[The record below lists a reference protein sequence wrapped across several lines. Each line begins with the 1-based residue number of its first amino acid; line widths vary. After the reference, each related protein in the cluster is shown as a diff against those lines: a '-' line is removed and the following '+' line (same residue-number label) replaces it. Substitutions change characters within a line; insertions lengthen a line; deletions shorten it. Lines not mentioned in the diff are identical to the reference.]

1 MTERLTESQKRLQLE
16 SNRRLNEAVRTFR
29 ERAGF
34 TEDEELTPEKIKY
47 KRYILENVAMLKWYS
62 FKEMEEAILSNKYLP
77 EE

>member
-47 KRYILENVAMLKWYS
+47 KRYI
-62 FKEMEEAILSNKYLP
+62 
-77 EE
+77 